1 VPRQIH
7 IDNLRRTDPKTIE
20 VLIQDAIRKPI
31 LQISPETLTDLV
43 ALSEL
48 ESLPTPL
55 RRDLGVFTGRVSQE
69 IADLPDGQVI
79 REFLEG
85 LDEIDGERVP
95 ETIRSY
101 ILRESERDGR
111 APEGREQAQGLL
123 TKWGAQDPES
133 LELSSETPRIQQVE
147 EAPRDEEPVAAP
159 HKAKRKK
166 PKKRDTEDPEKAKWL
181 SAAILE
187 KLTLYR
193 DAGLAEAVLIAGIR
207 KDAEETYPALM
218 PWEINKVL
226 RTLQQAGQVRRTA
239 GRWVRVGRFW

>member
-31 LQISPETLTDLV
+31 LQISLETLTDLV

-48 ESLPTPL
+48 ESLPVSL
-55 RRDLGVFTGRVSQE
+55 RRDLSVFAGRVSQE

-79 REFLEG
+79 ADFLDK
-85 LDEIDGERVP
+85 LDEIDGAMVP
-95 ETIRSY
+95 DTIREY

-111 APEGREQAQGLL
+111 APEGRERASGLL
-123 TKWGAQDPES
+123 SKWEPLDPEPVA
-133 LELSSETPRIQQVE
+133 LSGETPRIEQVE
-147 EAPRDEEPVAAP
+147 EAPQEEEPESP
-159 HKAKRKK
+159 RKAKRK
-166 PKKRDTEDPEKAKWL
+166 PQKKKTAEDPERAKWL
-181 SAAILE
+181 STAILE
-187 KLTLYR
+187 KLTQYR

-207 KDAEETYPALM
+207 KDAQPIYPSLM